1 MRTHLGLRGLLFH
14 GSGVPSSCGIQAF
27 PGTGSVASWD
37 EYGPRS
43 HTGMISAPEATGQ
56 HWENAPAWNLA
67 CSWRNVR
74 KYRTSRMRDRLGNRK
89 QVSK

>member
-14 GSGVPSSCGIQAF
+14 GSGYQVAVVYRLSLGQAVWHH
-27 PGTGSVASWD
+27 GMSMAQGA
-37 EYGPRS
+37 
-43 HTGMISAPEATGQ
+43 MISATEATGQ

-89 QVSK
+89 QVGK